1 MTVRDVRKALER
13 KMRSLF
19 WCTDMAVRR
28 MASSLTRPGEL
39 RLIRGNKKYKNI
51 HKGQRCFIIGNGPSL
66 KGVDLAKLKDE
77 ITFTVN
83 QIPRMKDFPKIH
95 TNYHIWTDES
105 FYYQDFS
112 TPEGKDLLEIMKGVN
127 TDGNRPVV
135 FYKTNAK
142 KMIKDNHLDEFL
154 DICYLMEGYRFRDPH
169 LDLPMDRVICRFNTC
184 VQYFILMAVYMG
196 FSEIYLLGCDCTHI
210 LNTIHSRME
219 TAEKM
224 EYVYECSDHELKR
237 LRIWQKRPLEDEI
250 RDYVEMFSDYR
261 RLNAYCEHHGVKL
274 YNATRGS
281 LLEGIEKVRI
291 EDIL

>member
-1 MTVRDVRKALER
+1 MRKALER
-13 KMRSLF
+13 NLRSLF

-66 KGVDLAKLKDE
+66 RTVDLAKLKDE

-95 TNYHIWTDES
+95 TNYHIWTDEN
-105 FYYQDFS
+105 FYFQDFS
-112 TPEGKDLLEIMKGVN
+112 TPEGKELMDVMKAVN
-127 TDGNRPVV
+127 TEDNRPTV
-135 FYKTNAK
+135 FYKTIARP
-142 KMIKDNHLDEFL
+142 MIKENHLDEIL
-154 DICYLMEGYRFRDPH
+154 NIDYIMEGYRFRDPH

-196 FSEIYLLGCDCTHI
+196 FSEIYLLGCDCTTI
-210 LNTIHSRME
+210 LTTIRSRMD

-224 EYVYECSDHELKR
+224 EYAYDCTPLELKR
-237 LRIWQKRPLEDEI
+237 LKKQQTSPLEMELKLYLELFQ
-250 RDYVEMFSDYR
+250 DYIK
-261 RLNAYCEHHGVKL
+261 LNAYCENHGVKL
-274 YNATRGS
+274 YNATKGS
-281 LLEGIEKVRI
+281 ILEGIKKVRI
-291 EDIL
+291 EDVLAGN